1 MSFGAK
7 LRELLA
13 ERDIR
18 QKDFAQLLHV
28 SPSTLNSY
36 ITDSRMAGSQTDQ
49 SNCGVAGRYNGLFV
63 GFQTRGQTGY

>member
-28 SPSTLNSY
+28 SPSNNGSVGHALENRRKARVYTAHLE
-36 ITDSRMAGSQTDQ
+36 AGKAR
-49 SNCGVAGRYNGLFV
+49 GVLYHSFV
-63 GFQTRGQTGY
+63 